1 MYSTK
6 SLMFQVRVRKH
17 DSDKKARKQQRTI
30 RMQKIYAFLYRIID
44 PLCAGL
50 AGTWVINDSNE
61 KATEII
67 TNETFASLNRSN
79 IFGNAIRFIGF
90 SIVQLFKL
98 FLDAANG
105 VLDNVYNMFSFYNST
120 NVNSY
125 INNLLG
131 FLWIPCVVSIL
142 ILGFQLI
149 FNSKNRPDANKIL
162 QNGLIIVILV
172 TGLPALL
179 STISNITKTFV
190 TADFNSRG
198 SNMSNQVLASC
209 LTDYEYLY
217 DWDEQKF
224 IVRDP
229 AIKNSYS
236 ASNDYSRVGT
246 IDINETMRYDNAANP
261 DAPNN
266 SKWDSHDPVCWLCT
280 IVTMNSDGTYKCEHM
295 DEPQWWEF
303 FSDSY
308 YYRYDI
314 DYITCLITLGAM
326 AVAIIFSA
334 IKICRILWELAIYR
348 VLAMFFSLAD
358 LHNGEKMKE
367 IIKAFAGAFIV
378 IAVNAVLLKF
388 YMVFSAWLTTQS
400 IDGFSKSVML
410 VSVAIAVIDGPNLCQ
425 KLIGVDAGIRSAAS
439 TVGAMYVAGKAAS
452 GAAKAGT
459 KVGKELG
466 EFGKDVANKGA
477 AVGGFAAGAGSRAAG
492 AMKARSEK
500 PKDERKADKAQA
512 KSDKK
517 QEKAGQ
523 KAENRKSADNEMIN
537 RQVAAN
543 APARMSSDPAYTSDS
558 IESYKEAA
566 GTIQAYNGLNDA
578 QLTDMAEDA
587 YLSTHGEQLINEAA
601 ELQDEAAANGSEMS
615 EKDALTT
622 AYAGKHKDS
631 TTVSSDGTY
640 HNAGQQHKNK
650 IDALQQLQAQNGN
663 TVTSARLDNY
673 GKIARRAQTFRS
685 SEQFKGVPEVQAH
698 TAAAA
703 KAHGRNYDP
712 KDKTSAQS
720 IDIYQGNMSTAL
732 AHKDEIMSHA
742 QDYMDEQKQ
751 AGHKNVSMEQAVAH
765 VVANEKDYDMSY
777 GFDKS
782 YSTDI
787 ADTLVAAD
795 AMQEKPS
802 SDNVSADRSS
812 NRRNIRGN
820 SSLNENLSRE
830 KQSHD
835 RPRFSPIQSAKRGFN
850 AGRNLGRKK
859 K

>member
-1 MYSTK
+1 MHSTQ
-6 SLMFQVRVRKH
+6 SLLFQARVRKH

-30 RMQKIYAFLYRIID
+30 RMQKIYAFLFRIID

-61 KATEII
+61 KATAIL
-67 TNETFASLNRSN
+67 TDETFSSLSRSN
-79 IFGNAIRFIGF
+79 IFGNALRFIGF
-90 SIVQLFKL
+90 AIVQLFKL
-98 FLDAANG
+98 FLDLANN

-131 FLWIPCVVSIL
+131 FLWIPCVISII

-149 FNSKNRPDANKIL
+149 FNSQNRPDANKIL

-172 TGLPALL
+172 TG
-179 STISNITKTFV
+179 
-190 TADFNSRG
+190 FNSRG
-198 SNMSNQVLASC
+198 SDMSNQVLASC

-224 IVRDP
+224 IVRDVG
-229 AIKNSYS
+229 IRNSYT
-236 ASNDYSRVGT
+236 ASNDYSRVNT

-261 DAPNN
+261 DAPDC
-266 SKWDSHDPVCWLCT
+266 SKWDNRENVCWLAT

-295 DEPQWWEF
+295 DNPQWWEF
-303 FSDSY
+303 FSDAY

-388 YMVFSAWLTTQS
+388 YMIFSAWLTTQN

-452 GAAKAGT
+452 GAAKAGS

-492 AMKARSEK
+492 ALKQRSQT
-500 PKDERKADKAQA
+500 PKDERKAQKQQA
-512 KSDKK
+512 RADKK

-523 KAENRKSADNEMIN
+523 KAENKKSADNEMIN

-543 APARMSSDPAYTSDS
+543 APARMAADSGYTSDS

-566 GTIQAYNGLNDA
+566 GTIQAYNGMNDA

-587 YLSTHGEQLINEAA
+587 YLSTHGEQLMNEAA
-601 ELQDEAAANGSEMS
+601 ELQDEAAANGTEMS
-615 EKDALTT
+615 EKDALTS
-622 AYAGKHKDS
+622 AYAEKHKDS
-631 TTVSSDGTY
+631 TKVSSDGTY

-650 IDALQQLQAQNGN
+650 IDSLQQSQAQNGN
-663 TVTSARLDNY
+663 SVTSARLDNY
-673 GKIARRAQTFRS
+673 GKIARHAQAFRS

-703 KAHGRNYDP
+703 KSHRRTYDP
-712 KDKTSAQS
+712 AAGSAEK
-720 IDIYQGNMSTAL
+720 IDAYQGNMSTAL

-765 VVANEKDYDMSY
+765 VVANEEDYDMSY
-777 GFDKS
+777 GFDRQ
-782 YSTDI
+782 YSSDI

-795 AMQEKPS
+795 SMQPKKS
-802 SDNVSADRSS
+802 SVTDSDERSS
-812 NRRNIRGN
+812 SRRNIRGN
-820 SSLNENLSRE
+820 SSLNESLSRE

-850 AGRNLGRKK
+850 AGRNLGKRKK
-859 K
+859 

>member
-1 MYSTK
+1 
-6 SLMFQVRVRKH
+6 
-17 DSDKKARKQQRTI
+17 
-30 RMQKIYAFLYRIID
+30 MQKIYAFLYRIID

-50 AGTWVINDSNE
+50 AGTLVINDSNE

-358 LHNGEKMKE
+358 LHSGEKMKE

-439 TVGAMYVAGKAAS
+439 TVGAMYVAGKAVS

-492 AMKARSEK
+492 TMKARSEK
-500 PKDERKADKAQA
+500 PKDERKAEKTQA

-587 YLSTHGEQLINEAA
+587 YLSTHGEQLINEAT
-601 ELQDEAAANGSEMS
+601 ELQDESAANGTEMS
-615 EKDALTT
+615 EKDALTS

-640 HNAGQQHKNK
+640 QNAGQQHKNK
-650 IDALQQLQAQNGN
+650 IDALQQTQAQNGN

-673 GKIARRAQTFRS
+673 GKIDRRAQVFKS

-732 AHKDEIMSHA
+732 AHKDEIMAHA

-777 GFDKS
+777 GFDIS

-802 SDNVSADRSS
+802 SDNVSADRSL